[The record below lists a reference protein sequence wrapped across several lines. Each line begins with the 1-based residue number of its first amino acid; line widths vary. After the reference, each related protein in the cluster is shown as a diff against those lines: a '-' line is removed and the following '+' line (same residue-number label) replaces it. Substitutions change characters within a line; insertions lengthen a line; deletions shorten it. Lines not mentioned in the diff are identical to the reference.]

1 MAESRDNPSAL
12 DTLSAVGR
20 AITGVPEEEP
30 NTKDEEVV
38 IAQETANDD
47 ENPTP
52 QQPTKDQMDANRNFK
67 FPLSI
72 GSEYPAR
79 IIFRVIKIEG
89 ENVLAKLGISKESVD
104 AALDFIGLTESK
116 ADETVDGETKKEIIE
131 DSNKKQKELVSYQ
144 NNTGGEPLGT
154 ITLPLQKALNYS
166 DAASYDTVD
175 LGVIGAMTEDG
186 LLGRNALDGM
196 SNADGS
202 LQQAIGGLGAQI
214 LAKSAGLIA
223 GGGAGLLS
231 KLPGK
236 AGTIAGGAGAAGAAG
251 IQSITGDLA
260 GAAASATRIAS
271 APNSRSL
278 FKSVGMRKFSFD
290 FQMVANSPEEQ
301 QQIKA
306 IVKMF
311 RQELYPEKITI
322 GTSGV
327 PLGYK
332 FPNLFEIE
340 VKNKFGQNPG
350 FKIQRCY
357 LENVTTAFNE
367 TSRGMYSDGQFID
380 VSVSV
385 TFVEIVALD
394 KQKVRLGY

>member
-1 MAESRDNPSAL
+1 MAESKDNPSAL
-12 DTLSAVGR
+12 DTLSAIGR
-20 AITGVPEEEP
+20 AITGVPELEP

-38 IAQETANDD
+38 IAQETATDD

-52 QQPTKDQMDANRNFK
+52 LQPTQDQMDANRNFK

-89 ENVLAKLGISKESVD
+89 EDILAKLGIDKAIESVD
-104 AALDFIGLTESK
+104 AAFEFLGLTESK

-144 NNTGGEPLGT
+144 NNTGGETLGT

-166 DAASYDTVD
+166 DTADYESVQ
-175 LGVIGAMTEDG
+175 LGVIGAITEDG
-186 LLGRNALDGM
+186 LQGRNALAGM

-202 LQQAIGGLGAQI
+202 LQQAIGGLGAQL
-214 LAKSAGLIA
+214 LAKNATGILGAAAGALSGGA
-223 GGGAGLLS
+223 LGGGAV
-231 KLPGK
+231 
-236 AGTIAGGAGAAGAAG
+236 GAVLGDD
-251 IQSITGDLA
+251 INTGLA
-260 GAAASATRIAS
+260 GAARGATRIAS

-278 FKSVGMRKFSFD
+278 FKSVVMRNFSFD

-301 QQIKA
+301 KQIKA
-306 IVKMF
+306 IVQMF
-311 RQELYPEKITI
+311 RQELYPEKIAI
-322 GTSGV
+322 GSSGV

-357 LENVTTAFNE
+357 LENVTTTFNE

-385 TFVEIVALD
+385 KFTEIVALD

>member
-1 MAESRDNPSAL
+1 MATRGTLKARAKREAEAASQLSREATSE
-12 DTLSAVGR
+12 
-20 AITGVPEEEP
+20 VPELEP

-38 IAQETANDD
+38 IAQETATDD

-52 QQPTKDQMDANRNFK
+52 QQPTQDQMDANRNFK

-89 ENVLAKLGISKESVD
+89 EDVLAKMGISKETVD

-131 DSNKKQKELVSYQ
+131 DSNKKQKELTSYQ
-144 NNTGGEPLGT
+144 NNTGGETLGT

-166 DAASYDTVD
+166 DAADYESVD
-175 LGVIGAMTEDG
+175 LGVIGAIAEDG

-202 LQQAIGGLGAQI
+202 LQQAIGGLGAQM
-214 LAKSAGLIA
+214 LAKSATGILGA
-223 GGGAGLLS
+223 AAGALGGGALG
-231 KLPGK
+231 
-236 AGTIAGGAGAAGAAG
+236 GGALGAVLGEG
-251 IQSITGDLA
+251 VNEGLA
-260 GAAASATRIAS
+260 GAARGATRIAS
-271 APNSRSL
+271 APNTRSL
-278 FKSVGMRKFSFD
+278 FKSVAMRKFSFD

-311 RQELYPEKITI
+311 RQELYPEKIAI

-357 LENVTTAFNE
+357 LETVTTAFNE

-385 TFVEIVALD
+385 TFTEIVALD

>member
-1 MAESRDNPSAL
+1 MAESKDNPSAL
-12 DTLSAVGR
+12 DTLSAIGR
-20 AITGVPEEEP
+20 AITGVPELEP

-38 IAQETANDD
+38 IAQETATDD

-52 QQPTKDQMDANRNFK
+52 QQPTQDQMDANRNFK

-89 ENVLAKLGISKESVD
+89 EDILAKLGIDKAIESVD
-104 AALDFIGLTESK
+104 AAFEFLGLTESK

-144 NNTGGEPLGT
+144 NNTGGETLGT

-166 DAASYDTVD
+166 DTADYESVQ
-175 LGVIGAMTEDG
+175 LGVIGAITEDG
-186 LLGRNALDGM
+186 LQGRNALAGM

-202 LQQAIGGLGAQI
+202 LQQAIGGLGAQL
-214 LAKSAGLIA
+214 LAKSATGILGA
-223 GGGAGLLS
+223 AAGALSGGALGGGAV
-231 KLPGK
+231 
-236 AGTIAGGAGAAGAAG
+236 GAVLGDD
-251 IQSITGDLA
+251 INTGLA
-260 GAAASATRIAS
+260 GAARGATRIAS

-278 FKSVGMRKFSFD
+278 FKSVVMRNFSFD

-301 QQIKA
+301 KQIKA
-306 IVKMF
+306 IVQMF
-311 RQELYPEKITI
+311 RQELYPEKIAI
-322 GTSGV
+322 GSSGV

-357 LENVTTAFNE
+357 LENVTTTFNE

-385 TFVEIVALD
+385 KFTEIVALD

>member
-1 MAESRDNPSAL
+1 MAESKDNPSAL
-12 DTLSAVGR
+12 DRITAVGR
-20 AITGVPEEEP
+20 AITGVPELEP

-52 QQPTKDQMDANRNFK
+52 EQPTQDQTDANRNFK

-89 ENVLAKLGISKESVD
+89 EDVLAKLGISKETVD
-104 AALDFIGLTESK
+104 AAFDFLGLTESK

-144 NNTGGEPLGT
+144 NNTGGETLGT

-166 DAASYDTVD
+166 DAAQYDTVD
-175 LGVIGAMTEDG
+175 LGVLGAISEDG
-186 LLGRNALDGM
+186 LQGRNALAGM

-202 LQQAIGGLGAQI
+202 LQQAIGGLGAQL
-214 LAKSAGLIA
+214 LAKNATGLLGA
-223 GGGAGLLS
+223 GAGLLT
-231 KLPGK
+231 G
-236 AGTIAGGAGAAGAAG
+236 GGVGGAGVGAILGGALD
-251 IQSITGDLA
+251 TGLG
-260 GAAASATRIAS
+260 GAVGGATRIAS
-271 APNSRSL
+271 APNARSL

-301 QQIKA
+301 KQIKA

-311 RQELYPEKITI
+311 RQELYPEKIAI
-322 GTSGV
+322 GSSGV

-380 VSVSV
+380 VSVAV

>member
-1 MAESRDNPSAL
+1 MAESKDNPSAL
-12 DTLSAVGR
+12 DTLSAIGR
-20 AITGVPEEEP
+20 AITGVPELEP

-38 IAQETANDD
+38 IAQETATDD

-52 QQPTKDQMDANRNFK
+52 LQPTQDQMDANRNFK

-89 ENVLAKLGISKESVD
+89 EDILAKLGIDKAIESVD
-104 AALDFIGLTESK
+104 AAFEFLGLTESK

-144 NNTGGEPLGT
+144 NNTGGETLGT

-166 DAASYDTVD
+166 DTADYESVQ
-175 LGVIGAMTEDG
+175 LGVIGAITEDG
-186 LLGRNALDGM
+186 LQGRNALAGM

-202 LQQAIGGLGAQI
+202 LQQAIGGLGAQL
-214 LAKSAGLIA
+214 LAKSATGILGA
-223 GGGAGLLS
+223 AAGALSGGALGGGAV
-231 KLPGK
+231 
-236 AGTIAGGAGAAGAAG
+236 GAVLGDD
-251 IQSITGDLA
+251 INTGLA
-260 GAAASATRIAS
+260 GAARGATRIAS

-278 FKSVGMRKFSFD
+278 FKSVVMRNFSFD

-301 QQIKA
+301 KQIKA
-306 IVKMF
+306 IVQMF
-311 RQELYPEKITI
+311 RQELYPEKIAI

-357 LENVTTAFNE
+357 LENVTTTFNE

-385 TFVEIVALD
+385 KFTEIVALD

>member
-1 MAESRDNPSAL
+1 MAESKDNPSAL
-12 DTLSAVGR
+12 DRITAVGR
-20 AITGVPEEEP
+20 AITGVPELEP

-52 QQPTKDQMDANRNFK
+52 EQPTQDQTDANRNFK

-89 ENVLAKLGISKESVD
+89 EDVLAKLGIDKAIESVD
-104 AALDFIGLTESK
+104 AAFDFLGLTESK

-144 NNTGGEPLGT
+144 NNTGGETLGT

-166 DAASYDTVD
+166 DAAQYDTVD
-175 LGVIGAMTEDG
+175 LGVLGAISEDG
-186 LLGRNALDGM
+186 LQGRNALAGM

-202 LQQAIGGLGAQI
+202 LQQAIGGLGAQL
-214 LAKSAGLIA
+214 LAKNATGLLGA
-223 GGGAGLLS
+223 GAGLLT
-231 KLPGK
+231 G
-236 AGTIAGGAGAAGAAG
+236 GGVGGAGVGAILGGALD
-251 IQSITGDLA
+251 TGLG
-260 GAAASATRIAS
+260 GAVGGATRIAS
-271 APNSRSL
+271 APNARSL

-301 QQIKA
+301 KQIKA

-311 RQELYPEKITI
+311 SQELYPEKIAI
-322 GTSGV
+322 GSSGV

-380 VSVSV
+380 VSVAV

>member
-1 MAESRDNPSAL
+1 MAESKDNPSAL
-12 DTLSAVGR
+12 DRITAVGR
-20 AITGVPEEEP
+20 AITGVPELEP

-52 QQPTKDQMDANRNFK
+52 EQPTQDQTDANRNFK
-67 FPLSI
+67 FHLSI

-89 ENVLAKLGISKESVD
+89 EDVLAKLGIDKAIESVD
-104 AALDFIGLTESK
+104 AAFDFLGLTESK

-144 NNTGGEPLGT
+144 NNTGGETLGT

-166 DAASYDTVD
+166 DAAQYDTVD
-175 LGVIGAMTEDG
+175 LGVLGAISEDG
-186 LLGRNALDGM
+186 LQGRNALAGM

-202 LQQAIGGLGAQI
+202 LQQAIGGLGAQL
-214 LAKSAGLIA
+214 LAKNATGLLGA
-223 GGGAGLLS
+223 GAGLLT
-231 KLPGK
+231 G
-236 AGTIAGGAGAAGAAG
+236 GGVGGAGVGAILGGALD
-251 IQSITGDLA
+251 TGLG
-260 GAAASATRIAS
+260 GAVGGATRIAS
-271 APNSRSL
+271 APNARSL

-301 QQIKA
+301 KQIKA

-311 RQELYPEKITI
+311 RQELYPEKIAI
-322 GTSGV
+322 GSSGV

-380 VSVSV
+380 VSVAV

>member
-1 MAESRDNPSAL
+1 MAESKDNPSAL
-12 DTLSAVGR
+12 DTLSAIGR
-20 AITGVPEEEP
+20 AITGVPELEP

-38 IAQETANDD
+38 IAQETATDD

-52 QQPTKDQMDANRNFK
+52 LQPTQDQMDANRNFK

-89 ENVLAKLGISKESVD
+89 EDILAKLGIDKAIESVD
-104 AALDFIGLTESK
+104 AAFEFLGLTESK

-144 NNTGGEPLGT
+144 NNTGGETLGT

-166 DAASYDTVD
+166 DTADYESVQ
-175 LGVIGAMTEDG
+175 LGVIGAITEDG
-186 LLGRNALDGM
+186 LQGRNALAGM

-202 LQQAIGGLGAQI
+202 LQQAIGGLGAQL
-214 LAKSAGLIA
+214 LAKSATGILGA
-223 GGGAGLLS
+223 AAGALSGGALGGGAV
-231 KLPGK
+231 
-236 AGTIAGGAGAAGAAG
+236 GAVLGDD
-251 IQSITGDLA
+251 INTGLA
-260 GAAASATRIAS
+260 GAARGATRIAS

-278 FKSVGMRKFSFD
+278 FKSVVMRNFSFD

-301 QQIKA
+301 KQIKA
-306 IVKMF
+306 IVQMF
-311 RQELYPEKITI
+311 RQELYPEKIAI
-322 GTSGV
+322 GSSGV

-357 LENVTTAFNE
+357 LENVTTTFNE

-385 TFVEIVALD
+385 KFTEIVALD

>member
-1 MAESRDNPSAL
+1 MAESKDNPSAL
-12 DTLSAVGR
+12 DTLSAIGR
-20 AITGVPEEEP
+20 AITGVPELEP
-30 NTKDEEVV
+30 NTKDAEIV
-38 IAQETANDD
+38 IAQETATDD

-52 QQPTKDQMDANRNFK
+52 LQPTQDQMDANRNFK

-89 ENVLAKLGISKESVD
+89 EDILAKLGIDKAIESVD
-104 AALDFIGLTESK
+104 AAFEFLGLTESK

-144 NNTGGEPLGT
+144 NNTGGETLGT

-166 DAASYDTVD
+166 DTADYESVQ
-175 LGVIGAMTEDG
+175 LGVIGAITEDG
-186 LLGRNALDGM
+186 LQGRNALAGM

-202 LQQAIGGLGAQI
+202 LQQAIGGLGAQL
-214 LAKSAGLIA
+214 LAKNATGILGAAAGALSGGA
-223 GGGAGLLS
+223 LGGGAV
-231 KLPGK
+231 
-236 AGTIAGGAGAAGAAG
+236 GAVLGDD
-251 IQSITGDLA
+251 INTGLA
-260 GAAASATRIAS
+260 GAARGATRIAS

-278 FKSVGMRKFSFD
+278 FKSVVMRNFSFD

-301 QQIKA
+301 KQIKA
-306 IVKMF
+306 IVQMF
-311 RQELYPEKITI
+311 RQELYPEKIAI

-357 LENVTTAFNE
+357 LENVTTTFNE

-385 TFVEIVALD
+385 KFTEIVALD

>member
-1 MAESRDNPSAL
+1 MAESKDNPSAL
-12 DTLSAVGR
+12 DRITAVGR
-20 AITGVPEEEP
+20 AITGVPELEP

-52 QQPTKDQMDANRNFK
+52 EQPTQDQTDANRNFK

-89 ENVLAKLGISKESVD
+89 EDVLAKLGISKETVD

-144 NNTGGEPLGT
+144 NNTGGETLGT

-166 DAASYDTVD
+166 DAAQYDTVD
-175 LGVIGAMTEDG
+175 LGVLGAISEDG
-186 LLGRNALDGM
+186 LQGRNALAGM

-202 LQQAIGGLGAQI
+202 LQQAIGGLGAQL
-214 LAKSAGLIA
+214 LAKNATGLLGA
-223 GGGAGLLS
+223 GAGLLT
-231 KLPGK
+231 G
-236 AGTIAGGAGAAGAAG
+236 GGVGGAGVGAILGGALD
-251 IQSITGDLA
+251 TGLG
-260 GAAASATRIAS
+260 GAVGGATRIAS
-271 APNSRSL
+271 APNARSL

-301 QQIKA
+301 KQIKA

-311 RQELYPEKITI
+311 RQELYPEKIAI
-322 GTSGV
+322 GSSGV

-380 VSVSV
+380 VSVAV